1 MIGWVFGA
9 FLLLMAGIYFTAY
22 NLNYGYPL
30 FSYTA
35 LFHHLSVSDRVTDPC
50 HANACRGTQTE
61 DGPAAS
67 HCTGDGMADCAW
79 KIPGTDRHF
88 SSSGRDPVFLSADHG
103 TVRKHCFCIYLR
115 GTAWFFSGFGCTCL
129 AVGLFF
135 SSLTESQILA
145 AVGTFA
151 FLLVCYLMD
160 GISGFFPETAGASFF
175 ALVVI
180 VLLIGLLIY
189 HTTQNILLPLVIG
202 VIGEGVLAVLY
213 FVKQSMFEGI
223 IQKILNLFNMS
234 SHFSNFT
241 NSILDLTGVVYYLS
255 FIGIMLFSDGSEHS
269 EKTLELGGCRH
280 EHQFKIKKAG

>member
-22 NLNYGYPL
+22 NLNYGYSL
-30 FSYTA
+30 FSYTLSSITFLFLIVSPILAMRTLAEERKQKTDQLLLTAPVTVWQIVLGKYMA
-35 LFHHLSVSDRVTDPC
+35 LIVTFLLPVVILC
-50 HANACRGTQTE
+50 FYPLIMAQYGSIAF
-61 DGPAAS
+61 AS
-67 HCTGDGMADCAW
+67 TYVALLG
-79 KIPGTDRHF
+79 F
-88 SSSGRDPVFLSADHG
+88 FL
-103 TVRKHCFCIYLR
+103 L
-115 GTAWFFSGFGCTCL
+115 GCTCL

-151 FLLVCYLMD
+151 FSAGMLSD
-160 GISGFFPETAGASFF
+160 GWNQWFFPETASASFF

-213 FVKQSMFEGI
+213 FVKSKHVRRHHPENTESFQYVQSL
-223 IQKILNLFNMS
+223 Q
-234 SHFSNFT
+234 
-241 NSILDLTGVVYYLS
+241 
-255 FIGIMLFSDGSEHS
+255 
-269 EKTLELGGCRH
+269 
-280 EHQFKIKKAG
+280 QFYE

>member
-1 MIGWVFGA
+1 MLCICKRELRSFFHSMIGWVFGA

-30 FSYTA
+30 FSYTLSSITFLFLIVSPILAMRTLAEERKQKTDQLLLTAPVTVWQIVLGKYLA
-35 LFHHLSVSDRVTDPC
+35 LIVTFLLPVVILC
-50 HANACRGTQTE
+50 FYPLIMAQYGSIAF
-61 DGPAAS
+61 AS
-67 HCTGDGMADCAW
+67 TYVALLG
-79 KIPGTDRHF
+79 F
-88 SSSGRDPVFLSADHG
+88 FL
-103 TVRKHCFCIYLR
+103 L
-115 GTAWFFSGFGCTCL
+115 GCTCL

-151 FLLVCYLMD
+151 FLLLCYLMD

-255 FIGIMLFSDGSEHS
+255 FIGIMLFLTVQSIQ
-269 EKTLELGGCRH
+269 KRRWN
-280 EHQFKIKKAG
+280 